1 MDEVALTAQENLD
14 INNDLEKYDKCNDLI
29 FSGFVGIVDPLRE
42 GVKESIQIAYEAGV
56 KVKML
61 TGDNINTAKAIGEEL
76 GLLKEN
82 KKAVEATYIDIL
94 SDEELREEINDISIV
109 ARSKPETKMRIVQ
122 ALQSNSE
129 VVAVTGDG
137 INDAPALS
145 KADVGISMGISG
157 TEESSRKSSS

>member
-1 MDEVALTAQENLD
+1 MSSLIEKDNSNILLIKGAPELLLERCAYIQKGKEIKLMNESVKKEILCEIEKLQIKAMRTLGFAYKKIDHIMDEVALTAQENLD

-82 KKAVEATYIDIL
+82 K
-94 SDEELREEINDISIV
+94 
-109 ARSKPETKMRIVQ
+109 Q
-122 ALQSNSE
+122 
-129 VVAVTGDG
+129 
-137 INDAPALS
+137 
-145 KADVGISMGISG
+145 
-157 TEESSRKSSS
+157 